1 MMKPSTKDRVDGKI
15 HEIKGAV
22 KEKAGELTNNPRLE
36 GEGMGEKMA
45 GKVQGVIGKVE
56 KALEPKRPSLR
67 K

>member
-1 MMKPSTKDRVDGKI
+1 MMKPSTKDRVDGKF

-36 GEGMGEKMA
+36 GAGMGEKIA
-45 GKVQGVIGKVE
+45 GKIQGVAGKIE
-56 KALEPKRPSLR
+56 KALEPEPTNPR

>member
-56 KALEPKRPSLR
+56 KALEPKRTSPR

>member
-56 KALEPKRPSLR
+56 KALEPKRTSSR